1 MARRPG
7 PPSLLCAALLLG
19 ACRPR
24 PAEPPPP
31 AAVAAPAPTPAPA
44 ASGAPVRITG
54 LSLSLLEPV
63 PPEHCRWVRLGL
75 EGARAELF
83 TFEGACERAQL
94 SWSHDGG
101 KGAVLL
107 ASHVEAPER
116 AWVVDFA
123 SGQGVEL
130 ALPWLG
136 HTTDLGF
143 DPEGHP
149 VALVS
154 PEGLPT
160 TAEGR
165 PVARAFLH
173 EGDGWRLLETL
184 ELASFGPSTSRDD
197 PEALRATVTVE
208 RGSDDLAA
216 LGNAFPHKRS
226 GGDGEWVLARTPG
239 GPLFSWRARAGQPDS
254 CMPLSWYEGSRITEP
269 ERLAL
274 PAEACFQLYLREDVL
289 LVSSEEAARLY
300 DVKRHKWLASA
311 DKALAARFWPPVLVT
326 AASPL
331 P

>member
-1 MARRPG
+1 MVRRPG
-7 PPSLLCAALLLG
+7 MPSLLCAALLMG
-19 ACRPR
+19 ACRTR
-24 PAEPPPP
+24 PADPPPPP
-31 AAVAAPAPTPAPA
+31 AATAPAPTPASA
-44 ASGAPVRITG
+44 EAPVRIMG

-83 TFEGACERAQL
+83 TFEGACERARL
-94 SWSHDGG
+94 SWSHDGD

-107 ASHVEAPER
+107 SRHVETPER
-116 AWVVDFA
+116 AWVVDFT

-130 ALPWLG
+130 ALPWPG

-154 PEGLPT
+154 PEGLT
-160 TAEGR
+160 TAAGER
-165 PVARAFLH
+165 PEARAFLH
-173 EGDGWRLLETL
+173 EGNGWRLLESLDAARTL
-184 ELASFGPSTSRDD
+184 GPSTSMDD
-197 PEALRATVTVE
+197 PEALREMPKVE
-208 RGSDDLAA
+208 RGGDDLAA

-226 GGDGEWVLARTPG
+226 GGDGEWVLARTSG
-239 GPLFSWRARAGQPDS
+239 GPLFSWKARAGQPGS
-254 CMPLSWYEGSRITEP
+254 CMPLSWYEGSRLVEL

-274 PAEACFQLYLREDVL
+274 PPEACFQLYLREDVL
-289 LVSSEEAARLY
+289 LVSGEDAARLY

-326 AASPL
+326 AAVPL